1 MPRDPET
8 PPVAGRDYPHTWSQ
22 FLRWFPD
29 QDACVAYLEG
39 LRWPQGFVCPSCA
52 VTGEAWR
59 ASRGRLVCRACGH
72 QTTPTAGTIFEKT
85 RVPLTTWFTAVWY
98 VTGQK
103 YGASALSLKRI
114 LGLGSYETAWTMLHK
129 LRRAM
134 VRPGRDRLRGVVEV
148 DESYIGGTEKG
159 VHGRQTYRKAIVV
172 IAVEVHDPKGFGRV
186 RLQQVAD
193 VSSPTLTG
201 FVCQAIEPGSVVHT
215 DGWKGYDDLPSKG
228 YVRHRTVL
236 AATGDPAHVAMPAV
250 HRVAALLK
258 RWLLGTHQG
267 AVRPVHLDDYLD
279 EFTFRFNRRSSR
291 SRGLLFYRLLET
303 AVVVDP
309 APYEIIVRGRRKR
322 EKP

>member
-1 MPRDPET
+1 M
-8 PPVAGRDYPHTWSQ
+8 
-22 FLRWFPD
+22 
-29 QDACVAYLEG
+29 C
-39 LRWPQGFVCPSCA
+39 
-52 VTGEAWR
+52 
-59 ASRGRLVCRACGH
+59 RGCGH
-72 QTTPTAGTIFEKT
+72 QTSPTAGTIFEKT
-85 RVPLTTWFTAVWY
+85 RIPLPTWFAAAWY

-148 DESYIGGTEKG
+148 DETYIGGTEKG
-159 VHGRQTYRKAIVV
+159 VHGRQTYRKAIVA

-193 VSSPTLTG
+193 LSSPSLTG
-201 FVCQAIEPGSVVHT
+201 FVREAVEPGSVVHT
-215 DGWKGYDDLPSKG
+215 DAWKGYDDVSSNG
-228 YVRHRTVL
+228 YVRRRTVL

-250 HRVAALLK
+250 HRVASLVK

-267 AVRPVHLDDYLD
+267 AVRPVHLDEYLN
-279 EFTFRFNRRSSR
+279 EFTFRFNRRTSR

-303 AVVVDP
+303 AVAVQP
-309 APYEIIVRGRRKR
+309 APYRAIVSARRKR
-322 EKP
+322 KES